1 MLHMIKQLG
10 LATGLLLLS
19 ATTYAQDDAAACQSE
34 LDKQEQEFNQINAS
48 HPNPETIPSLQIV
61 LYMTEMR
68 MKLLDDYCSGQPQY
82 SMYESLQASHDSAIT
97 ACNAIATSS
106 SDCVATIP

>member
-34 LDKQEQEFNQINAS
+34 LDK
-48 HPNPETIPSLQIV
+48 
-61 LYMTEMR
+61 
-68 MKLLDDYCSGQPQY
+68 
-82 SMYESLQASHDSAIT
+82 
-97 ACNAIATSS
+97 
-106 SDCVATIP
+106 